1 MLYIFHYIVVQ
12 IFIIINTFFQDK
24 LSNVNEDKL
33 TLILNQFNFTC
44 RTYTYVMMLKLELQS
59 YLFKAEFEDSEI
71 ADMVEKLTYL
81 ETAAALL
88 NDIAVSIMM

>member
-1 MLYIFHYIVVQ
+1 
-12 IFIIINTFFQDK
+12 
-24 LSNVNEDKL
+24 
-33 TLILNQFNFTC
+33 
-44 RTYTYVMMLKLELQS
+44 MMLKLELQS
-59 YLFKAEFEDSEI
+59 YLFNAEFEDSEI